1 MTTILRFLEILAL
14 GTWVGAIV
22 FLSFVV
28 APGAFAT
35 LATREQAGAV
45 VGMAL
50 ARLHLLGYVAGVVA
64 LAARGLR
71 MRSASALIGPAGI
84 AVILMLVLTLISQQF
99 ISARMTDL
107 RAQMAAAHGSIDA
120 MPRESALRVEFGRLH
135 GASTAME
142 LAVLLLGLTA
152 LFLVVANH
160 R

>member
-50 ARLHLLGYVAGVVA
+50 SRLHILGYVAGVTA
-64 LAARGLR
+64 LVARGLR
-71 MRSASALIGPAGI
+71 LRSASALIGPVGI
-84 AVILMLVLTLISQQF
+84 AIILMLVLTLVSQQF
-99 ISARMTDL
+99 VSARMADL

-120 MPRESALRVEFGRLH
+120 TPKSDALRVEFGRLH
-135 GASTAME
+135 GASTVIE

-152 LFLVVANH
+152 LFLVVWNH

>member
-1 MTTILRFLEILAL
+1 MTTILRFLEVLAL

-50 ARLHLLGYVAGVVA
+50 TRLHILGYVAGALA

-71 MRSASALIGPAGI
+71 LRSASALIGPVGI
-84 AVILMLVLTLISQQF
+84 AIILMLMLVSQQF
-99 ISARMTDL
+99 ISARMADL

-120 MPRESALRVEFGRLH
+120 TPKDDTLRVEFGRLH
-135 GASTAME
+135 GASTLME

-152 LFLVVANH
+152 LFFVVRSN
-160 R
+160 